1 MTSLTIHLPDDLADE
16 AKRKG
21 LLDPVQVTELI
32 RQAVNNPKATDDQK
46 TLLQQTSGS
55 LQIKTRFALGLM
67 SDQNVWVS
75 DDFDDPLDEHFN
87 SLES

>member
-75 DDFDDPLDEHFN
+75 DDFGDPLDERFN